1 MDFGSFLREV
11 KGSGWYRLTGMEPEA
26 EKGEAVVRVEVGEKH
41 LQAYGTVHGGMIA
54 TLVDSAAGLAVNSL
68 LVEEGKRAVTVELDI
83 KFVNPASC
91 RELIAEGRVISV
103 KSSIATAYAEVK
115 GDGELIAFGTATF
128 YILHSE

>member
-1 MDFGSFLREV
+1 MDFRNFLEV
-11 KGSGWYRLTGMEPEA
+11 VKSSGWYRLTGMEPEA
-26 EKGEAVVRVEVGEKH
+26 EKGRAVVRVRVGEEH

-54 TLVDSAAGLAVNSL
+54 TLIDSAAGLAVNSL

-91 RELIAEGRVISV
+91 KELIAEGKVIFV
-103 KSSIATAYAEVK
+103 KSSIATAYAEVR

-128 YILHSE
+128 YILP